1 MVLGNSP
8 EIEHSFEMLLETRAM
23 AFWNQLA
30 NPTFHSVWS
39 KVDAADQSRLY
50 RRPSCGDMSQSQACP
65 LNYSPV
71 CGNDGNTYPNECSL
85 CVHRLETNADIL
97 IVKDGSC

>member
-1 MVLGNSP
+1 AG
-8 EIEHSFEMLLETRAM
+8 
-23 AFWNQLA
+23 
-30 NPTFHSVWS
+30 WS
-39 KVDAADQSRLY
+39 G
-50 RRPSCGDMSQSQACP
+50 PSCGDMSQSQACP

>member
-1 MVLGNSP
+1 DAFGKPGLGVLESVYY
-8 EIEHSFEMLLETRAM
+8 
-23 AFWNQLA
+23 
-30 NPTFHSVWS
+30 PTFHSVWS
-39 KVDAADQSRLY
+39 KVCLAVFFSAVDAADQSRLY

>member
-1 MVLGNSP
+1 DPYQLFSQLNL
-8 EIEHSFEMLLETRAM
+8 ISFGPDHINM
-23 AFWNQLA
+23 
-30 NPTFHSVWS
+30 
-39 KVDAADQSRLY
+39 
-50 RRPSCGDMSQSQACP
+50 PSCGDMSLTQACP

-85 CVHRLETNADIL
+85 CVHRMETNADIL

>member
-1 MVLGNSP
+1 MNMIGKTILLICLAVLFS
-8 EIEHSFEMLLETRAM
+8 
-23 AFWNQLA
+23 
-30 NPTFHSVWS
+30 
-39 KVDAADQSRLY
+39 AADAEDRSRLY
-50 RRPSCGDMSQSQACP
+50 RRPSCGDMSLTQACP

-71 CGNDGNTYPNECSL
+71 CGNNGNTYPNECSL